1 MGSRSTASA
10 AGGTRRSRTAGPR
23 VTGAHWLRLVGQREA
38 SRQQRMVE
46 PPPGMMQ
53 MGRVRLQWGVAQTIV
68 GIFKGIKKFQ
78 QNVATRTGNASEPP
92 RPLQVSCACH
102 RHGAQWASI
111 LLPKTATVRAAGSGP
126 DHGTSVTRVRTNPVP
141 AQEVC
146 GGAGGCRH
154 KAARTSET
162 PACPENPRKRPSSLG
177 VWQRSLHGKQEPP
190 C

>member
-23 VTGAHWLRLVGQREA
+23 VTGAHWLKLVGQREA

-92 RPLQVSCACH
+92 RPLQVSRACH

-126 DHGTSVTRVRTNPVP
+126 RP
-141 AQEVC
+141 
-146 GGAGGCRH
+146 RH
-154 KAARTSET
+154 KCNQSAHESGARPGGLRRGRWLS
-162 PACPENPRKRPSSLG
+162 AQGSQDL
-177 VWQRSLHGKQEPP
+177 
-190 C
+190 